1 MYREESQEPSMGIK
15 TVTAALSL
23 VAGGLLLVGCSS
35 GSQPPAQP
43 AQTIQPA
50 VTSTPPPSGPPVSIN
65 AEMVSIVDHA
75 GHALWD
81 TEREGKAP
89 KTQQDWEL
97 VAEHAIQI
105 AAAGTLITLPGTGPN
120 DLTLTQQA
128 DWKKWARAMSDSGL
142 AAFKASEN
150 KDIKGLVTAN
160 SQLVETCE
168 GCHKQYKP
176 ALPSE
181 GIVHQHLHVEPH

>member
-1 MYREESQEPSMGIK
+1 MSIK
-15 TVTAALSL
+15 TVSITLSL
-23 VAGGLLLVGCSS
+23 GATAMLLVGCGS

-43 AQTIQPA
+43 GQTAQPA
-50 VTSTPPPSGPPVSIN
+50 VTSTPPPPGPPVSIN

-89 KTQQDWEL
+89 KTQQDWEV

-120 DLTLTQQA
+120 DVTLTQQA
-128 DWKKWARAMSDSGL
+128 DWKKWARAMSDAGL
-142 AAFKASEN
+142 AAFKASQN
-150 KDIKGLVTAN
+150 KDFKALVAAN

-181 GIVHQHLHVEPH
+181 GIIHQHLHVEQH

>member
-1 MYREESQEPSMGIK
+1 MTMK
-15 TVTAALSL
+15 TVIVTLS
-23 VAGGLLLVGCSS
+23 VGAGALLLMACSP
-35 GSQPPAQP
+35 GSQPAQP
-43 AQTIQPA
+43 AQTTLQA
-50 VTSTPPPSGPPVSIN
+50 ATSTPPPSPSGPPVSIN

-81 TEREGKAP
+81 VEGEGKAP
-89 KTQQDWEL
+89 ETQQDWEL
-97 VAEHAIQI
+97 VAEHAVQI

-128 DWKKWARAMSDSGL
+128 DWKKWARAMSDAGL

-150 KDIKGLVTAN
+150 KDIKALVAAN

-181 GIVHQHLHVEPH
+181 GIIHQHLHVEQ

>member
-1 MYREESQEPSMGIK
+1 MTVK
-15 TVTAALSL
+15 TVTVALSL
-23 VAGGLLLVGCSS
+23 GAGALLLVGCSS

-43 AQTIQPA
+43 AQTAQPA
-50 VTSTPPPSGPPVSIN
+50 VTSTPPPAGPPVSIN
-65 AEMVSIVDHA
+65 AEMVAIVDHA

-97 VAEHAIQI
+97 VAEHATQI

-128 DWKKWARAMSDSGL
+128 DWKKWARAMSDAGL
-142 AAFKASEN
+142 AAFRASEK
-150 KDIKGLVTAN
+150 KDVKALVAAN
-160 SQLVETCE
+160 SQLVDACDS
-168 GCHKQYKP
+168 CHEQYKP

-181 GIVHQHLHVEPH
+181 GIAHQHMHVDQP